1 MALTLDIVT
10 VVDSLGQGEYYHAQ
24 ISGDVSAGVDTYS
37 EWIDLSGQNMG
48 SVMCYA
54 TTEDTDKTI
63 TVSVEATNI
72 VDTDGNPLDASAQ
85 EVLSLNGVGQEVIT
99 PPTLFTIPARWIRFK
114 VSATGSYS
122 IKIGVEA
129 KKRS

>member
-1 MALTLDIVT
+1 MALALNIVT
-10 VVDSLGQGEYYHAQ
+10 IIDSLGQGGYYHAQ
-24 ISGDVSAGVDTYS
+24 IAGDVSAGVDAYS
-37 EWIDLSGQNMG
+37 EWIDLSGYHIG
-48 SVMCYA
+48 SVMFNA

-72 VDTDGNPLDASAQ
+72 VDADGNPLDVSAQ
-85 EVLSLNGVGQEVIT
+85 EVLSLNGVGQEVII

-114 VSATGSYS
+114 VSATGSYN
-122 IKIGVEA
+122 IEIGVEA